1 MIKLKNLLTEQ
12 QHHTGPVD
20 DHTQITDHPKIK
32 NKLGLLHSAMLGHF
46 EKHDIDHAGDHVDA
60 HAWFSH
66 AHKEH
71 NPFHVE
77 YHDGDIHVAYKKG
90 DTIFTVNIPEL
101 SHDSHG
107 GHSDPTA
114 YHDPTHGNL
123 SVGIKRTIGN
133 KKK

>member
-1 MIKLKNLLTEQ
+1 MIKLKHLLTEQ
-12 QHHTGPVD
+12 QDTEPVT
-20 DHTQITDHPKIK
+20 DHTQITKHPEIK

-46 EKHDIDHAGDHVDA
+46 DNHGIKHAGEHVDA

-90 DTIFTVNIPEL
+90 DTIFTVNIPKL